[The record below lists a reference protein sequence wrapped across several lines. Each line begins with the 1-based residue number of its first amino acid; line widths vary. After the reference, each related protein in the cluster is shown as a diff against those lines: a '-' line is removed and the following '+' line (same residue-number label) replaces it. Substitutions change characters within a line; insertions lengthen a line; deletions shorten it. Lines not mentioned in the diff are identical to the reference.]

1 MLEDEINHEIP
12 NIHLFYRQARQM
24 VYGILFNL
32 HHAHY
37 LAKSNSSQ
45 KGIFLDIQLRKYINE
60 YLIFKGSLI
69 IFLQDSIELSN
80 SSSFFKLNIDFKNFT
95 TLKIINF

>member
-1 MLEDEINHEIP
+1 VLEDETNHEIP

-45 KGIFLDIQLRKYINE
+45 KGML
-60 YLIFKGSLI
+60 
-69 IFLQDSIELSN
+69 
-80 SSSFFKLNIDFKNFT
+80 LNI
-95 TLKIINF
+95 

>member
-1 MLEDEINHEIP
+1 MNHEIP

-37 LAKSNSSQ
+37 LAKSNNSQ
-45 KGIFLDIQLRKYINE
+45 KGMLLYRYYVIRKMHNR
-60 YLIFKGSLI
+60 
-69 IFLQDSIELSN
+69 N
-80 SSSFFKLNIDFKNFT
+80 SFIP
-95 TLKIINF
+95 

>member
-1 MLEDEINHEIP
+1 VLEDELNHEIP

-45 KGIFLDIQLRKYINE
+45 KGIVFVLYK
-60 YLIFKGSLI
+60 
-69 IFLQDSIELSN
+69 
-80 SSSFFKLNIDFKNFT
+80 
-95 TLKIINF
+95 

>member
-1 MLEDEINHEIP
+1 VLEDELNHEIP

-32 HHAHY
+32 HHAQY

-45 KGIFLDIQLRKYINE
+45 KGIFVDIRFRK
-60 YLIFKGSLI
+60 
-69 IFLQDSIELSN
+69 
-80 SSSFFKLNIDFKNFT
+80 NIYE
-95 TLKIINF
+95 

>member
-1 MLEDEINHEIP
+1 MNHEIP

-37 LAKSNSSQ
+37 LAKSNSGQ
-45 KGIFLDIQLRKYINE
+45 KGILLFFRV
-60 YLIFKGSLI
+60 FK
-69 IFLQDSIELSN
+69 SIL
-80 SSSFFKLNIDFKNFT
+80 LNINSG
-95 TLKIINF
+95 

>member
-1 MLEDEINHEIP
+1 MNHEIP

-45 KGIFLDIQLRKYINE
+45 KGTLYTIAFTFYK
-60 YLIFKGSLI
+60 YLILI
-69 IFLQDSIELSN
+69 
-80 SSSFFKLNIDFKNFT
+80 LNRT
-95 TLKIINF
+95 VYH

>member
-1 MLEDEINHEIP
+1 MLEDETNHEIP

-45 KGIFLDIQLRKYINE
+45 KGILLDIWFAT
-60 YLIFKGSLI
+60 YLTI
-69 IFLQDSIELSN
+69 
-80 SSSFFKLNIDFKNFT
+80 FFKYR
-95 TLKIINF
+95 

>member
-1 MLEDEINHEIP
+1 VLEDETNHEIP

-32 HHAHY
+32 HHAYY

-45 KGIFLDIQLRKYINE
+45 KGILLDVWFGNIFMISTYYLMINM
-60 YLIFKGSLI
+60 
-69 IFLQDSIELSN
+69 
-80 SSSFFKLNIDFKNFT
+80 KNFWQY
-95 TLKIINF
+95 FF

>member
-1 MLEDEINHEIP
+1 MNHEIP

-45 KGIFLDIQLRKYINE
+45 KGILLFLR
-60 YLIFKGSLI
+60 
-69 IFLQDSIELSN
+69 
-80 SSSFFKLNIDFKNFT
+80 FFKIILLNINSK
-95 TLKIINF
+95 